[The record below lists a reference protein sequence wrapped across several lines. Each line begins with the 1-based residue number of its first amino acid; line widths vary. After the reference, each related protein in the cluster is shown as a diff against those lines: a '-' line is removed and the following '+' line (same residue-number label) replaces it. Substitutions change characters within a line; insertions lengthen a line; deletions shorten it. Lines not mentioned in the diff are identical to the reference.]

1 MSEEKQNMP
10 VEALM
15 ARHEQPQDSLDNE
28 DIKAVAGLFQRVGS
42 ELHTIDH
49 HYVGGNSNTRA
60 LQLQKEKVFNA
71 KVKQGNKQPASP
83 APSPNPQPAPVT
95 QPTAKPPET
104 DKKLQQ
110 AINRKLSGIEARLT
124 KLEKVYKEQ
133 DKIKFPVYLKS
144 KAVSITAD
152 NFEELSNALRTA
164 LAKSEESI
172 TISVNED

>member
-1 MSEEKQNMP
+1 MSEKPQNIP
-10 VEALM
+10 TEALM

-49 HYVGGNSNTRA
+49 HYVGSNSNTRA

-83 APSPNPQPAPVT
+83 APGTPQPSPVT
-95 QPTAKPPET
+95 QPTSNPPET

-133 DKIKFPVYLKS
+133 DEIKFPVYLKS

>member
-28 DIKAVAGLFQRVGS
+28 DIQAVAGLFQRVGS

-71 KVKQGNKQPASP
+71 KMKQGNKQPALP
-83 APSPNPQPAPVT
+83 APN
-95 QPTAKPPET
+95 
-104 DKKLQQ
+104 
-110 AINRKLSGIEARLT
+110 
-124 KLEKVYKEQ
+124 
-133 DKIKFPVYLKS
+133 
-144 KAVSITAD
+144 
-152 NFEELSNALRTA
+152 
-164 LAKSEESI
+164 
-172 TISVNED
+172 

>member
-1 MSEEKQNMP
+1 MP

-49 HYVGGNSNTRA
+49 HYVGGNSNTKA

-71 KVKQGNKQPASP
+71 KRQHDTS
-83 APSPNPQPAPVT
+83 PQPIPKQQQEPAVASAPVT
-95 QPTAKPPET
+95 SAENPPT

-133 DKIKFPVYLKS
+133 DEVKFPVYLKS